1 MSTGLYA
8 VCDECRKRIF
18 VGGRSGVSFYFA
30 AGPNDKGGQRAAAM
44 WVFDHA
50 VHGSSGVRIIREE
63 SEEQVEDYEYVR
75 FADDDEPASPDPVAY
90 AKQSLRD
97 SPSCTCATPVSFA
110 DSLCPGGVRCRGC
123 GRPIR

>member
-1 MSTGLYA
+1 VSTGLQA

-18 VGGRSGVSFYFA
+18 VGGRSGGSFYFA
-30 AGPNDKGGQRAAAM
+30 AGSSDKGGQRAAAM

-50 VHGSSGVRIIREE
+50 PHGRGVRIIREE
-63 SEEQVEDYEYVR
+63 TDAEAEEYEYVR
-75 FADDDEPASPDPVAY
+75 LAKEDEPVSLDPVAH

-97 SPSCTCATPVSFA
+97 APSCTCATPVSFA